1 MAVKRT
7 FGSSFIKEKKALHK
21 FKVKYEQE
29 SEWLKDKT
37 LLDAKRKRRVPDTL
51 KQGYL
56 VKAVCCSYSKL
67 STAKTM
73 RNCFFR

>member
-29 SEWLKDKT
+29 SEWLKGKT

-51 KQGYL
+51 TKTRISWQSSL
-56 VKAVCCSYSKL
+56 LFLFQIKYS
-67 STAKTM
+67 
-73 RNCFFR
+73 

>member
-1 MAVKRT
+1 MTMKRT

-29 SEWLKDKT
+29 SEWLKSKT

-51 KQGYL
+51 KRISCQSSL
-56 VKAVCCSYSKL
+56 LFLFQIKYS
-67 STAKTM
+67 
-73 RNCFFR
+73 